1 MVDRR
6 NSGKILHFFFPE
18 FKVHV
23 GNGVACF
30 CGVCDF
36 VYGFGIASEVIIDEM
51 NMQEWFTDR

>member
-51 NMQEWFTDR
+51 NMQE